1 MLSRRKEIIFATVIY
16 FATMFTLLTAVY
28 RFLETWHLSEFNFFV
43 AGVLVILVA
52 LGWGYVLSALIFAPK
67 KQMEDTLTSLTND
80 IIHELNIP
88 LSTIKANT
96 AMLKKTMEDEKSLK
110 RIRRIEDASV
120 RLKKLYDELVYSI
133 HKEMHSIEKERFD
146 MQSLLEERV
155 EVFKEQKRNPFELIL
170 EPYEIEVDK
179 IGFEQMF
186 DNLVSNPMKYS
197 SKDAPIHVTLH
208 NHILSVEDEGVG
220 MGATELLRVHERYYQ
235 ADDKK
240 DGEGIGLALVK
251 AYCDEEGLE
260 IHIKSEKGVGT
271 SVSLN
276 MSKVHVT
283 A

>member
-1 MLSRRKEIIFATVIY
+1 MSRKKEIILATVIY
-16 FATMFTLLTAVY
+16 FVTMFTLLTAVY
-28 RFLETWHLSEFNFFV
+28 RVLETWHLSAFNFFI
-43 AGVLVILVA
+43 AGALVLLVA
-52 LGWGYVLSALIFAPK
+52 VGWGYLLSVLIFAPK

-110 RIRRIEDASV
+110 RIKRIEDASL

-133 HKEMHSIEKERFD
+133 HKEMHTIEKERFD
-146 MQSLLEERV
+146 LKALIEERI
-155 EVFKEQKRNPFELIL
+155 EVFKEQKRNPFELTL

-186 DNLVSNPMKYS
+186 DNIISNAMKYS
-197 SKDAPIHVTLH
+197 PKDVLIQVRL
-208 NHILSVEDEGVG
+208 NDNILSIEDKGVG
-220 MGATELLRVHERYYQ
+220 MSATELLRVYERYYQ

-240 DGEGIGLALVK
+240 GGEGIGLALVK
-251 AYCDEEGLE
+251 SYCDDEGLE

-271 SVSLN
+271 CVSFNL
-276 MSKVHVT
+276 SKVSC
-283 A
+283 

>member
-1 MLSRRKEIIFATVIY
+1 MTSRQKELIFATVIY
-16 FATMFTLLTAVY
+16 FVTMFTLMTAVY
-28 RFLETWHLSEFNFFV
+28 RFLETWHLSEFNIFI
-43 AGVLVILVA
+43 AGALVLLVA
-52 LGWGYVLSALIFAPK
+52 IGWAYVLSTLIFAPR

-110 RIRRIEDASV
+110 RIKRIEDASV

-133 HKEMHSIEKERFD
+133 HKEMHDIQKERFD
-146 MQSLLEERV
+146 LQILLEERI
-155 EVFKEQKRNPFELIL
+155 EIFKEQNRNPFELAL
-170 EPYEIEVDK
+170 EPYKIEVDK

-186 DNLVSNPMKYS
+186 DNIVSNAMKYS
-197 SKDAPIHVTLH
+197 SKDAPIRVTLN
-208 NHILSVEDEGVG
+208 NHILSVEDKGLG
-220 MGATELLRVHERYYQ
+220 MGTTELLRVHERYYQ
-235 ADDKK
+235 GDDRK

-251 AYCDEEGLE
+251 AYCDDEGLE

-271 SVSLN
+271 TVSLN

-283 A
+283 T